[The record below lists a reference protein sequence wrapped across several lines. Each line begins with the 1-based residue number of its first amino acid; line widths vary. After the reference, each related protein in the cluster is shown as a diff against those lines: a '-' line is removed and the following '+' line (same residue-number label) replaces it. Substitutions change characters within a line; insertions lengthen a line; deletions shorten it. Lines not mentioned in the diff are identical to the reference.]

1 MYAWPLRPSG
11 LKWLGIMAFAAA
23 IFDFVGGV
31 NAVVATLLGAIWWI
45 VAFKLASEDLM
56 RAADGRADDAGYDV
70 FAGDGVAFRQ
80 VWLGLI
86 LFVIGSGA
94 AKFAPPGLY
103 IAFCL
108 LAAVMLPATV
118 ILIVMEDS
126 MLRVLDPRMWAELLG
141 RIGREYLL
149 LCAQLALLAIGVV
162 LLIRIAGAALPS
174 ANMAETIAH
183 ALFLYLLMVAYYGL
197 GDLLHRHRAA
207 LELPDETPPSRRLIA
222 ATPEETAAVAEAEQ
236 LLAKDKRAQAAAVL
250 DRLIRGRGA
259 TAPVHKAYREL
270 LAGLGDAPGLLRHAR
285 DYVAVLLQLGHE
297 REALALYLDS
307 KQRDPGFQLGDAQ
320 PVSDLIAIAARNQQ
334 SKLAVSLYE
343 EFARRF
349 PRDRDLVMN
358 GLAAAKLMDRLDRDD
373 EARHLLRDLLERFP
387 EHDLRPE
394 LEAAL
399 AAIAPNSTTGGMR

>member
-23 IFDFVGGV
+23 VFDFVGGV
-31 NAVVATLLGAIWWI
+31 NAVIATLLGAIWWI
-45 VAFKLASEDLM
+45 VAFKLASEALM
-56 RAADGRADDAGYDV
+56 RASEGRDDDAGYDV
-70 FAGDGVAFRQ
+70 FAGDAIAFRQ

-94 AKFAPPGLY
+94 AKFGHPALFSPFS
-103 IAFCL
+103 A

-118 ILIVMEDS
+118 ILIVLEDS
-126 MLRVLDPRMWAELLG
+126 MLRVFDPRMWYELLT
-141 RIGREYLL
+141 RIGRDYLL

-162 LLIRIAGAALPS
+162 LAIRIFGSTLPG
-174 ANMAETIAH
+174 NMAETFAH
-183 ALFLYLLMVAYYGL
+183 ALFLYLLLVSYHGL
-197 GDLLHRHRAA
+197 GDLLHRQRAA
-207 LELPDETPPSRRLIA
+207 LEMPDEMPPSRRLIA
-222 ATPEETAAVAEAEQ
+222 ATPEETAAVAEADR
-236 LLAKDKRAQAAAVL
+236 LLANDKRAQAAAVL
-250 DRLIRGRGA
+250 DQLIRGRGA

-270 LAGLGDAPGLLRHAR
+270 LAGLGDEPGLLRHAR
-285 DYVAVLLQLGHE
+285 DYVAVLLHLRQE

-307 KQRDPGFQLGDAQ
+307 KQRDPDFQLGDPQ
-320 PVSDLIAIAARNQQ
+320 PVSELIAIASRNQQ
-334 SKLAVSLYE
+334 SKLAVALYE

-373 EARHLLRDLLERFP
+373 DARRLLADLIERFP

-394 LEAAL
+394 LDAAL
-399 AAIAPNSTTGGMR
+399 AAIAPDSTSTR

>member
-23 IFDFVGGV
+23 VFDFIGGV
-31 NAVVATLLGAIWWI
+31 NGIIATLLGAIWWI
-45 VAFKLASEDLM
+45 VAFKLASEALM
-56 RAADGRADDAGYDV
+56 RASEGRDDDAGYEF
-70 FAGDGVAFRQ
+70 FAGDAIAFKQ
-80 VWLGLI
+80 IWLGLI

-94 AKFAPPGLY
+94 AKFAPPMVFY
-103 IAFCL
+103 AFCVL
-108 LAAVMLPATV
+108 SAVMLPATV

-126 MLRVLDPRMWAELLG
+126 MLRVLDPRMWAELFG
-141 RIGREYLL
+141 RIGREYLV

-162 LLIRIAGAALPS
+162 LLIRIAGMALPT
-174 ANMAETIAH
+174 ANLAETIAH
-183 ALFLYLLMVAYYGL
+183 TLFLYLLLVSYHGL
-197 GDLLHRHRAA
+197 GELLHRNRAA
-207 LELPDETPPSRRLIA
+207 LEMPDETPPSRRLLA
-222 ATPEETAAVAEAEQ
+222 ATPEETAAVAEADR
-236 LLAKDKRAQAAAVL
+236 LLANDKRAQAAAVL

-270 LAGLGDAPGLLRHAR
+270 LAGLGDEPALLRHAR
-285 DYVAVLLQLGHE
+285 DYVAVLLHLRQE

-307 KQRDPGFQLGDAQ
+307 KQRDPDFQLGDPQ
-320 PVSDLIAIAARNQQ
+320 PVSELIAIASRNQQ

-373 EARHLLRDLLERFP
+373 DARRLLTDLIGRFP
-387 EHDLRPE
+387 EHELVPE
-394 LEAAL
+394 LEAVL
-399 AAIAPNSTTGGMR
+399 AAIAPNSAH